1 MRIPVPFW
9 LSGNPS
15 SPNTKREKK
24 KAAQQLKNANQ
35 SMIFN
40 VRHGKS
46 NATMSINFIAAKPNK
61 LQRQSGGAMSRI
73 G

>member
-1 MRIPVPFW
+1 MRIQIPFW
-9 LSGNPS
+9 PFVNLS

-61 LQRQSGGAMSRI
+61 LQRQSEDTMSRI

>member
-1 MRIPVPFW
+1 
-9 LSGNPS
+9 
-15 SPNTKREKK
+15 
-24 KAAQQLKNANQ
+24 
-35 SMIFN
+35 MICS

-61 LQRQSGGAMSRI
+61 LQRQSEGDMSRI